1 MDFTERI
8 NADIKAAM
16 LAKEKEKLNAL
27 RAIKS
32 ALLLE
37 ATKGGDGTIDE
48 ATAIKILQKLH
59 KQRMEAADIY
69 RAQQREDL
77 LQEEMV
83 QADVIASYL
92 PKAMSAEELTE
103 AIKTIVQQVGAI
115 GPQDLGKVMGVAS
128 KELAGKADGKSISET
143 VKKILNG

>member
-103 AIKTIVQQVGAI
+103 AIKTIVQQVGAT